1 MPSEIKLKLEQ
12 VNNVSRQLLSLV
24 LNVQNKAQENA
35 VVIDGSDSESSIT
48 SSSKSQ
54 DKIITLM
61 SKRDELIRSLFT
73 QNKANELEKELVLLN
88 EMVALDEKLYSQSQ
102 VCKTIL
108 AEQVIRLKKGKK
120 ASKSYQKY

>member
-88 EMVALDEKLYSQSQ
+88 EMVALDEKLSSQSQ